1 MQQWCFSADETSA
14 SSHLHLLTALF
25 YFYEL
30 QGKHLHFCIRQSPA
44 QLSADLIFIFT
55 QLYCMNS
62 KVSTCSFAYVS
73 CLQLKSLI
81 HLIFTFSQVHFI
93 FMIPKVRTYF
103 LHTSVLCCSSLCF
116 VISSSYTSI
125 FFSHDLQ
132 GQVSAFFF
140 RIPLTA
146 LFYFHEHQH

>member
-1 MQQWCFSADETSA
+1 MQQWCFSAAETSA

-25 YFYEL
+25 YFHEL
-30 QGKHLHFCIRQSPA
+30 QGKHLCFCIRQSAA

-55 QLYCMNS
+55 QLHFMNS

-73 CLQLKSLI
+73 SLQLKSLI

-103 LHTSVLCCSSLCF
+103 CIRH
-116 VISSSYTSI
+116 
-125 FFSHDLQ
+125 FFAAHDLQ
-132 GQVSAFFF
+132 GQISAYFFSYPSQSS
-140 RIPLTA
+140 I
-146 LFYFHEHQH
+146 LFS